1 MLTQLFKLDVKS
13 FFTTIALIFAP
24 HCLQADDT
32 WPPLVDQFNHP
43 EFSEEGITRLD
54 NAMANIVEDRDV
66 SGMVWLLVKN
76 GEVATFGSSGLARS
90 DDQQPM
96 ELDTLFRIYSMTKPV
111 TGVALM
117 MLWERGLWDFD
128 DPVSLHVPAL
138 AGLKIIKENDDGQ
151 MILVSPQREPTMRE
165 LLNHSAGYGYGLS
178 GKDPVNQQFRD
189 SQVLASANLD
199 ELISKVS
206 EIPLLFEPGERYYY
220 SVAVD
225 IQGYI
230 VQQLSG
236 QRFGAFLREEL
247 FGPLGMTDTRFFVRP
262 EDVTRFAEVHQ
273 WDAEQHA
280 LVQREHRQDRPSYL
294 DSDRLESGGG
304 GLVSSTHD
312 YARFLQM
319 LVNEGE
325 LDGER
330 ILSPEAVRIMRTNSL
345 RDGLNLRGSLTSEGS
360 IGQGFG
366 VDFAVIMNP
375 AKANL
380 PHSPGTYYW
389 SGAAGTWFWIDPQED
404 MFWIGMIQARGKR
417 RPGAA
422 DMRRVAADIIY
433 DSILP

>member
-1 MLTQLFKLDVKS
+1 M
-13 FFTTIALIFAP
+13 
-24 HCLQADDT
+24 
-32 WPPLVDQFNHP
+32 
-43 EFSEEGITRLD
+43 
-54 NAMANIVEDRDV
+54 
-66 SGMVWLLVKN
+66 
-76 GEVATFGSSGLARS
+76 
-90 DDQQPM
+90 M
-96 ELDTLFRIYSMTKPV
+96 EYD
-111 TGVALM
+111 
-117 MLWERGLWDFD
+117 
-128 DPVSLHVPAL
+128 
-138 AGLKIIKENDDGQ
+138 DDGK
-151 MILVSPQREPTMRE
+151 MTLASPQREPTMRE
-165 LLNHSAGYGYGLS
+165 LLNHSAGFGYGL
-178 GKDPVNQQFRD
+178 GGRDPVNQKFRD
-189 SQVLASANLD
+189 SKVLASANLE

-230 VQQLSG
+230 VEQLSG
-236 QRFGAFLREEL
+236 KSFGAFLREEL
-247 FGPLGMTDTRFFVRP
+247 FDPLGMTDTRFFVNP

-273 WDAEQHA
+273 WDTERNA
-280 LVQREHRQDRPSYL
+280 LVQRKHRQDRPSYL
-294 DSDRLESGGG
+294 DAGRLESGGG

-345 RDGLNLRGSLTSEGS
+345 RDGLNLRGSLTSDGS

-375 AKANL
+375 VKANL

-422 DMRRVAADIIY
+422 KMREVAADIIY